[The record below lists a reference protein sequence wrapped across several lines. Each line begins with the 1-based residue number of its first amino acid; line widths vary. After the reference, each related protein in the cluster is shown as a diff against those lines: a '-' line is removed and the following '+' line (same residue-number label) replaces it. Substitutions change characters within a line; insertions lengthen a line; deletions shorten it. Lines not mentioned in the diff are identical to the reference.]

1 MKGEI
6 SMESNLPLL
15 TLGDLWRIFRRCWGT
30 MLLLAVLAAAG
41 LYGLNHILPPRYAS
55 TATLYILRQSS
66 NDQQISEDFSLALNV
81 VSDCDHLLKSHS
93 VLDAVIEN
101 LALDI
106 SYKDLR
112 SCISTN
118 NPDST
123 RILEVTAEAE
133 TPARAKAIV
142 DSICTIGTDKIR
154 QAMGFAQVNLYEYGV
169 WDREPCNRVTL
180 LHCALAFGGTAAGV
194 YGIFLL
200 AFLLKPQPPEEKRV
214 KTVVKVARPL
224 RKTKPGTP
232 PEEG

>member
-1 MKGEI
+1 
-6 SMESNLPLL
+6 
-15 TLGDLWRIFRRCWGT
+15 
-30 MLLLAVLAAAG
+30 MLLLAVLTAGG
-41 LYGLNHILPPRYAS
+41 LYSLNYLLPPRYAS

-112 SCISTN
+112 SSVSTN

-123 RILEVTAEAE
+123 RILEVTAEAQ

-154 QAMGFAQVNLYEYGV
+154 QAMGFAQVNLYEYGI
-169 WDREPCNRVTL
+169 WDSEPCNRITP
-180 LHCALAFGGTAAGV
+180 LHCVLGFCVGAAAVYCLA
-194 YGIFLL
+194 LL
-200 AFLLKPQPPEEKRV
+200 AFLLKPSREPEKS
-214 KTVVKVARPL
+214 KTVVKVARAV
-224 RKTKPGTP
+224 KKS
-232 PEEG
+232 

>member
-1 MKGEI
+1 
-6 SMESNLPLL
+6 MESKETMRPLV
-15 TLGDLWRIFRRCWGT
+15 TLGELWQLLRQWWAV
-30 MLLLAVLAAAG
+30 MLILACAAAVG
-41 LYGLNHILPPRYAS
+41 LYSLNFILPPRYAS

-112 SCISTN
+112 ACISTN

-169 WDREPCNRVTL
+169 WDSEPCNRMEPV
-180 LHCALAFGGTAAGV
+180 HCALAFGGTAVGV
-194 YGIFLL
+194 YGIALL
-200 AFLLKPQPPEEKRV
+200 AFLLKPAPAEEEKE
-214 KTVVKVARPL
+214 KILVKVARPKRRGGIRGL
-224 RKTKPGTP
+224 
-232 PEEG
+232 

>member
-1 MKGEI
+1 
-6 SMESNLPLL
+6 MESKLPLL
-15 TLGDLWRIFRRCWGT
+15 TLRDLWHILRRVWAA
-30 MLLLAVLAAAG
+30 MLVLACGAAVG
-41 LYGLNHILPPRYAS
+41 LYALNYILPPRYAS

-101 LALDI
+101 LSLDI

-112 SCISTN
+112 ASISTN

-169 WDREPCNRVTL
+169 WDSEPCNRVEP
-180 LHCALAFGGTAAGV
+180 LHCALAFAATAAGV
-194 YGIFLL
+194 YGICLL
-200 AFLLKPQPPEEKRV
+200 AFLLKPQPPEPEKV
-214 KTVVKVARPL
+214 KTLVKVARPIP
-224 RKTKPGTP
+224 KTMPRQL
-232 PEEG
+232 PEEQ

>member
-1 MKGEI
+1 
-6 SMESNLPLL
+6 MEKELPLL
-15 TLGDLWRIFRRCWGT
+15 TLGDLWRIFRKCWAV
-30 MLLLAVLAAAG
+30 MLLLATLAAAG
-41 LYGLNHILPPRYAS
+41 LYALNYLLPPRYAS

-101 LALDI
+101 LSLDI

-112 SCISTN
+112 ACISTN

-169 WDREPCNRVTL
+169 WDSEPCNRMEP
-180 LHCALAFGGTAAGV
+180 LHCVLAFAGTAVLV
-194 YGIFLL
+194 YGLSLL
-200 AFLLKPQPPEEKRV
+200 SFLLKPPPAEPEKV
-214 KTVVKVARPL
+214 KTIVKVARPVS
-224 RKTKPGTP
+224 KKGPSETTDT
-232 PEEG
+232 